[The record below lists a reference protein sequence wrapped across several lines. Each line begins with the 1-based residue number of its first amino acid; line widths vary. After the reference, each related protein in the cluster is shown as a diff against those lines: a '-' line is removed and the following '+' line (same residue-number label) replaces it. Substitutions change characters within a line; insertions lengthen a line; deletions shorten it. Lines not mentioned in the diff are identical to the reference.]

1 MVLLKTDNN
10 NKLITKDLVSKV
22 VEIHQSISDYGWEQ
36 YKEIDLEDQT
46 TYYDYPIYIVYN
58 NTHNEYYL
66 MYGFTYHQEPEELVV
81 NTWLNKSEVFRSI
94 DRKIRIMIAKL
105 NKKVLL
111 FQYPNNKKSNNT
123 KEEK

>member
-1 MVLLKTDNN
+1 MVLLKTDNK

-22 VEIHQSISDYGWEQ
+22 VKIHQSISDYEWEQ
-36 YKEIDLEDQT
+36 YKEIDPEYQT

-66 MYGFTYHQEPEELVV
+66 MYGFKYHQEPEELVV

-94 DRKIRIMIAKL
+94 DKEIRIMIAKL

-111 FQYPNNKKSNNT
+111 FQYPNNKK
-123 KEEK
+123 K